1 MESLS
6 SVHIDVLTGGDAGS
20 LCDFAASTS
29 VSTPGQ
35 IDPIGEIGRRCFAEH
50 DAMLAGQL
58 GFVYNIFNHM
68 TIPITFTAMFNH
80 MTIPLYGKM
89 MALSKR
95 ATSSQPFPHQ
105 LRQWRH

>member
-1 MESLS
+1 VESLS

-29 VSTPGQ
+29 VSARGQ

-68 TIPITFTAMFNH
+68 TIPITFTAFFNY

>member
-1 MESLS
+1 MESLF
-6 SVHIDVLTGGDAGS
+6 SVHIGVLVGGDAGS

-58 GFVYNIFNHM
+58 GFVYNILNRPMYPTNVF
-68 TIPITFTAMFNH
+68 
-80 MTIPLYGKM
+80 L
-89 MALSKR
+89 
-95 ATSSQPFPHQ
+95 
-105 LRQWRH
+105 LRYFSPADSLQVNAKKI